1 MSLALPTVPDGMG
14 HGTVQGMRHPMANTG
29 PSPAHS
35 VEWRRYRGDHG
46 AHAHGHAQLLFG
58 VNGCLEVEVDGHLMR
73 VDAATG
79 LVVPAGA
86 LHGSAARHGAEVC
99 VVDVP
104 AAREFDRVR
113 SLALAAGRPQGLA
126 VDAWLDYARA
136 ARRALPRRRLDTVV
150 LEKAVDECL
159 HEDWP
164 AARMAARFALSV
176 PQFHAR
182 WRSLTGL
189 TPQAWLRER
198 RLNAAERLLR
208 AGWPGDTVAAQV
220 GYASAS
226 ALLYA
231 LRRERGV
238 GVRDL
243 RHT

>member
-1 MSLALPTVPDGMG
+1 
-14 HGTVQGMRHPMANTG
+14 MRISPAPVG
-29 PSPAHS
+29 PSSTARAELRH
-35 VEWRRYRGDHG
+35 YRGDHG
-46 AHAHGHAQLLFG
+46 DHAHGHAQLLLG
-58 VNGCLEVEVDGHLMR
+58 VGGCLDVAVGGHLMR

-86 LHGSAARHGAEVC
+86 LHGSAARHGADVW

-104 AAREFDRVR
+104 AAREFDRLRPV
-113 SLALAAGRPQGLA
+113 ALAAGRPQGMT
-126 VDAWLDYARA
+126 VEQWLDFARS
-136 ARRALPRRRLDTVV
+136 ARRALPRRRLDTAM
-150 LEKAVDECL
+150 LETAVDKSL

-164 AARMAARFALSV
+164 AARMAELFALSV

-182 WRSLTGL
+182 WRQLTGQ

-198 RLNAAERLLR
+198 RLDAAEHLLR

-226 ALLYA
+226 ALLVA

-238 GVRDL
+238 GARDL
-243 RHT
+243 TRA